1 MGGAHGGKPS
11 HGASG
16 ELEADH
22 PRNIIMHMKLKV
34 SLLAALL
41 ALSLGLVAC
50 GGSSDSSTG
59 SSAATEAVTEAPEE
73 AEAGG
78 EEAAEEEA
86 AEAEEGGTGD
96 AEAESETAPSG
107 QPRKAEKVE
116 IAEFT
121 YSPDPVVVQVGGKV
135 TWKNDDN
142 PPHTATADDG
152 SFETGII
159 ETGKTASVT
168 FKEAGTFT
176 YYCKV
181 HPFMHGTV
189 EVVEKE

>member
-1 MGGAHGGKPS
+1 
-11 HGASG
+11 
-16 ELEADH
+16 
-22 PRNIIMHMKLKV
+22 MKLKV

-50 GGSSDSSTG
+50 GGSSGSSTESGG
-59 SSAATEAVTEAPEE
+59 STT
-73 AEAGG
+73 
-78 EEAAEEEA
+78 AAEG
-86 AEAEEGGTGD
+86 GGTGG
-96 AEAESETAPSG
+96 AEAESEPAPSG
-107 QPRKAEKVE
+107 QARKAEKVE
-116 IAEFT
+116 IVEFT

-135 TWKNDDN
+135 TWRNEDN

-152 SFETGII
+152 SFDTGII
-159 ETGKTASVT
+159 EKGKQKSET

-176 YYCKV
+176 YYCTV